1 MAAGVD
7 QLTDRERDVLRLL
20 LAGHTAKSAAA
31 ELDLSVHTINDYLRE
46 ARKKLGVSS
55 SREAARILGELEASP
70 PQNRP
75 HAAPE
80 NLAPQQ
86 MGMGAAP
93 IAADTPMPSATPAG
107 RRALPWIIG
116 GIVMLTAAIA
126 AALFVASTG
135 GSDTGQ
141 MQAEQQQLEN
151 TVGENA
157 VAEEAARDWLALIDA
172 GKYSQSWAEA
182 GPMFKSVVTAD
193 SWTAQA
199 EPVRAPL
206 GKVLDRELGSVKS
219 STTLPG
225 MPEGNYRMIVFNT
238 DFATAGKASETVV
251 MNKEHGQW
259 GVIGYFIR

>member
-1 MAAGVD
+1 
-7 QLTDRERDVLRLL
+7 
-20 LAGHTAKSAAA
+20 
-31 ELDLSVHTINDYLRE
+31 
-46 ARKKLGVSS
+46 
-55 SREAARILGELEASP
+55 
-70 PQNRP
+70 
-75 HAAPE
+75 
-80 NLAPQQ
+80 
-86 MGMGAAP
+86 
-93 IAADTPMPSATPAG
+93 
-107 RRALPWIIG
+107 
-116 GIVMLTAAIA
+116 MLTAAIA
-126 AALFVASTG
+126 AALFVASAG

-141 MQAEQQQLEN
+141 MEAEEQQLET

-157 VAEEAARDWLALIDA
+157 VAEEAAREWLALIDA

-206 GKVLDRELGSVKS
+206 GKVVDRQLSSVKS

-251 MNKEHGQW
+251 MNKERGQW